1 MHFLYTS
8 YISYIREE
16 AGNTFFNN
24 QISDFAEDLW
34 GVITEYLFLVKSIVF
49 SHHFT
54 EICFK
59 ASYNV
64 SRSERPSNI
73 ETTSFRWKLQ
83 IVLSGGPINS
93 FLPCSIKEQ
102 GYFYYSHFWEN
113 DKNLITLNTKFFLL
127 GKRRKASMMMLIC
140 ITQHLKLNSWKT

>member
-1 MHFLYTS
+1 MFRIVQFGVNFLC
-8 YISYIREE
+8 ISCILLIFLIYREE

-24 QISDFAEDLW
+24 QISNFAEDLW

-59 ASYNV
+59 ASCNV

-73 ETTSFRWKLQ
+73 ENKFSMKAT
-83 IVLSGGPINS
+83 N
-93 FLPCSIKEQ
+93 CSPWR
-102 GYFYYSHFWEN
+102 S
-113 DKNLITLNTKFFLL
+113 DKFFPSLL
-127 GKRRKASMMMLIC
+127 NQRTRLLLLLAFLRK
-140 ITQHLKLNSWKT
+140 

>member
-1 MHFLYTS
+1 MFRIVQFGVNFLC
-8 YISYIREE
+8 ISCILLIFLIYREE

-24 QISDFAEDLW
+24 QISNFAEDLW

-59 ASYNV
+59 ASCNV

-73 ETTSFRWKLQ
+73 ENKFSMKATNCSFWR
-83 IVLSGGPINS
+83 S
-93 FLPCSIKEQ
+93 
-102 GYFYYSHFWEN
+102 
-113 DKNLITLNTKFFLL
+113 DKFFPSLL
-127 GKRRKASMMMLIC
+127 NQRTRLLLLLAFLRK
-140 ITQHLKLNSWKT
+140 